1 MDLCA
6 PHHCRVQRRSW
17 ALAAVVLGSGIVFLD
32 STVVNVALKAIGKE
46 LPTSFVGVLEGQS
59 YVVNGYLLT
68 LSALLILAGA
78 LADTY
83 GRRRMFVIGLTGFG
97 AASVLCGLAP
107 SMEVLIG
114 VRLIQGAFGAVLV
127 PTSLAIINST
137 FEGPERGRAFGVW
150 AAASGVTTI
159 AGPVLGGFVVDTISW
174 RVAFLINAP
183 LVLAALYLARTAI
196 DESRDAEATGHFD
209 WLGAGAIALAVG
221 GLSFG
226 GIRGQTTEWS
236 DPSAFVALAIGAATT
251 IALVPLMTLRPHP
264 LVPPSLF
271 RSRNFTVTNIS
282 TMLIYGAL
290 YTYGSFQA
298 IFLQGTLGYSALAGG
313 LVSIPTAIFLALVST
328 QAGTLAGR
336 IGPRIFMAVGP
347 ALMGLGL
354 LWLTRIPADSQ
365 AWDATVARPASL
377 VPPGSVFIDLLPGI
391 LCFALGISILVAPLT
406 TALMASVPARNS
418 GLASA
423 INNALSRIG
432 PLLAT
437 AVIFIG
443 VTASFYGGLSSRLP
457 GLQTD
462 SAAVRERFPPLNPPA
477 SATKAETTAAR
488 AASTDSFHLAM
499 LIAATLC
506 VGGAAVNAVGI
517 RNPNLEP
524 ARALEGSAASEA

>member
-1 MDLCA
+1 
-6 PHHCRVQRRSW
+6 VQRRSW

-46 LPTSFVGVLEGQS
+46 LPTTFVGVLEGQS

-107 SMEVLIG
+107 TMEVLIA
-114 VRLIQGAFGAVLV
+114 VRLLQGAFGAVLV
-127 PTSLAIINST
+127 PTSLAIINAT
-137 FEGPERGRAFGVW
+137 FDGPERGRAFGMW

-159 AGPVLGGFVVDTISW
+159 AGPVLGGFLVDTISW

-196 DESRDAEATGHFD
+196 SESRDVDASGHFD

-226 GIRGQTTEWS
+226 GIRGQTTQWS
-236 DPSAFVALAIGAATT
+236 DPSAFVALGIGAVMTV
-251 IALVPLMTLRPHP
+251 ALVPLMTLRSHP

-271 RSRNFTVTNIS
+271 RSRNFTVTNLS

-313 LVSIPTAIFLALVST
+313 MVGIPSAIFLALIST
-328 QAGTLAGR
+328 QVGTLAAR
-336 IGPRIFMAVGP
+336 IGPRIFMTVGP
-347 ALMGLGL
+347 ALMGMGL
-354 LWLTRIPADSQ
+354 LWMTRIPPDSQ
-365 AWDATVARPASL
+365 TWGATVARPESLIPPASFF
-377 VPPGSVFIDLLPGI
+377 VDLLPGI
-391 LCFALGISILVAPLT
+391 LLFSIGISILVAPLT
-406 TALMASVPARNS
+406 TALMASVPARNA

-443 VTASFYGGLSSRLP
+443 VTASFYGGLAPRLP
-457 GLQTD
+457 GLRTD

-477 SATKAETTAAR
+477 NHPTPAETAAAR
-488 AASTDSFHLAM
+488 AASTEAFHLAM

-506 VGGAAVNAVGI
+506 LGGAVVNGVGI
-517 RNPNLEP
+517 RNP
-524 ARALEGSAASEA
+524 RSEGSGSRQDRRQQRPDEAPA

>member
-1 MDLCA
+1 M
-6 PHHCRVQRRSW
+6 QRRSW
-17 ALAAVVLGSGIVFLD
+17 ALAAVILGSGIVFLD

-46 LPTSFVGVLEGQS
+46 LPTTFVGVLEGQS
-59 YVVNGYLLT
+59 YIVNGYLLT

-83 GRRRMFVIGLTGFG
+83 GRRRMFIIGLTGFG
-97 AASVLCGLAP
+97 TASVLCGLAP
-107 SMEVLIG
+107 TMEVLIG
-114 VRLIQGAFGAVLV
+114 VRLLQGAFGAVLV
-127 PTSLAIINST
+127 PTSLAIINAT
-137 FEGPERGRAFGVW
+137 FDGPERGRAFGIW

-174 RVAFLINAP
+174 RIAFLINAP
-183 LVLAALYLARTAI
+183 LVVAALYLARTAI
-196 DESRDAEATGHFD
+196 SESRDPEASGHFD

-226 GIRGQTTEWS
+226 GIRGQTTQWS
-236 DPSAFVALAIGAATT
+236 DPSAFVALAIGAVTAV
-251 IALVPLMTLRPHP
+251 ALVPLMTLRPHP

-271 RSRNFTVTNIS
+271 RSRNFTVTNLS

-313 LVSIPTAIFLALVST
+313 LLSIPTAIFLALIST
-328 QAGTLAGR
+328 QVGTLAGR
-336 IGPRIFMAVGP
+336 IGPRIFMTVGP
-347 ALMGLGL
+347 ALMGIGL
-354 LWLTRIPADSQ
+354 LWLTRIPPNSTS
-365 AWDATVARPASL
+365 WDATVARPVSL
-377 VPPGSVFIDLLPGI
+377 VPPSSVFVDLLPATLG
-391 LCFALGISILVAPLT
+391 FAIGISILVAPLT
-406 TALMASVPARNS
+406 TALMASVPARNA

-443 VTASFYGGLSSRLP
+443 VTASFYGGLASRLP

-462 SAAVRERFPPLNPPA
+462 SAVVRERFPPLNPPA
-477 SATKAETTAAR
+477 DTPTDAEIAAAR
-488 AASTDSFHLAM
+488 AASTDAFHLAM

-506 VGGAAVNAVGI
+506 LGGAVVNGVGI
-517 RNPNLEP
+517 RNPGVVGAVEVPESSRSP
-524 ARALEGSAASEA
+524 AG